1 MGTAT
6 DTLLTVVRMEGV
18 ESYLR
23 DQGRLA
29 DGAGRVSRAE
39 RDMVQGMNQVG
50 NAFLAGGTG
59 AIAMGTA
66 LVRVA
71 SNFEIM
77 RTRMEVAMGGVEEG
91 ARTWR
96 WAVQY
101 AAQTPFDVKE
111 VIDATTLLQLY
122 GLEAQHWL
130 PMVGDMAAAMSTSV
144 LDATMAVARGMQGN
158 LQRLRE
164 TFGLS
169 TTALEKYGANI
180 TRQGAVLRATTE
192 DQEALNK
199 ALQAWLSDK
208 FAGGIEKRAQT
219 LEGRLNNLTDALELA
234 AVSVGESL
242 LPEVKGAVDWT
253 THWIDAFNE
262 LSPVTKDII
271 ADTLKFGAGIG
282 IFVGAALKV
291 SAFGMQVRLTQAAMT
306 QAAMTQATLNM
317 ATHAGAVATSEA
329 TAAQGALTAARL
341 HGNYVLTGSNALWLE
356 GIAGSEAL
364 SAAYLRE
371 AEAAGVAAGANA
383 GLARSRGA
391 AAVSAGARGGA
402 GVAREATISEAMFGR
417 GVVQVVAAMM
427 PFVPYIVAAV
437 AGVAIPYYASGVG
450 PARKQADEARR
461 SYEEMGRAAVDEGR
475 VDEWR
480 DPVSGEW
487 IDYRKQLPPATEKE
501 FIEYFKKQRALDPQG
516 VDQRWRGVMEG
527 EPSPIHGGRTAFEV
541 FQDEVFWGA
550 SETLRAAQQQAATA
564 EAVAQAV
571 EDTSETVKR
580 LKAQQQFLEVVN
592 APAATRAQVEA
603 ELGDA
608 LTEQA
613 NAALAAGDVTG
624 YWTASTEKAR
634 LAMDD
639 FAASAVDAVGTWGDY
654 ISYLEAAGASE
665 KNIARAREQQI
676 QALEGAM
683 REALE
688 AGDIQTYYAAATQR
702 EELRDEVDGVGA
714 RKELGQLRD
723 PSIEQLVNRRFG
735 TRYQQ
740 IPQGRAADYWQRM
753 LGGKQDGGAGGRGV
767 LSPEQF
773 ARFVVQNN
781 IEVRPEVRVFV
792 QQGDGSYQ
800 ERRPTRTEIARERQ
814 QYYEAHA

>member
-39 RDMVQGMNQVG
+39 RDMVEGMNQVG

-192 DQEALNK
+192 DQEALNT
-199 ALQAWLSDK
+199 ALQWLSDK

-253 THWIDAFNE
+253 TRWIDAFNE
-262 LSPVTKDII
+262 LDPLWKTMI
-271 ADTLKFGAGIG
+271 ADTLKFSAGIG

-341 HGNYVLTGSNALWLE
+341 HGNYVLIGSNALWLE

-450 PARKQADEARR
+450 PAQEQANKARK
-461 SYEEMGRAAVDEGR
+461 
-475 VDEWR
+475 
-480 DPVSGEW
+480 
-487 IDYRKQLPPATEKE
+487 DYRKMLADAGSNEQ
-501 FIEYFKKQRALDPQG
+501 
-516 VDQRWRGVMEG
+516 VDQWYDPVTGRMKRFEYEQPPTTEREFLKYFREQRNIAPEVVDKQWRETMGN
-527 EPSPIHGGRTAFEV
+527 EPPSLHGGRTAWQM
-541 FQDEVFWGA
+541 FQDAMFGNA
-550 SETLRAAQQQAATA
+550 SEELKAAQRRVTETTALA
-564 EAVAQAV
+564 EAAADTEQVVKQLQA
-571 EDTSETVKR
+571 EY
-580 LKAQQQFLEVVN
+580 AFLEMAN
-592 APAATRAQVEA
+592 APMAERARVEA
-603 ELGDA
+603 ELADA

-723 PSIEQLVNRRFG
+723 PSLEQLVNRRFG

-753 LGGKQDGGAGGRGV
+753 LGGKQDGGVGGRGV